1 MSRVIELSRGASR
14 AFVEGRDVNTCNRV
28 FFFNLAAIEL
38 KLYRPFRAGEAHILT
53 KFDYSPSDHYVWSYR
68 TVPGS

>member
-1 MSRVIELSRGASR
+1 M
-14 AFVEGRDVNTCNRV
+14 D

-53 KFDYSPSDHYVWSYR
+53 MFDYCRIIMSGVIELSRGARLAFVLVE
-68 TVPGS
+68 T